1 MFLSVSRRTDIPALY
16 GEWIANRFREGFV
29 CVRNPFAVHRVSKV
43 LLAPDKIDGIVFW
56 TKNAIGFARY
66 LDCFSEYPFYF
77 QYTINPY
84 GNDIERLPGPK
95 ENIIDNFIELSGR
108 LGKSRMLWRYDPI
121 LCSDAISTE
130 YHAQWFERLCQKLS
144 SHAGKCIIS
153 FIDPYKKI
161 ERQMETNSI
170 KVPDRQQMTELAR
183 LISGIAGKYGII
195 VETCCENADLAD
207 CGIAP
212 GRCIDDALF
221 SSITGFKYKAGKD
234 RNQRKECACVES
246 IDVGQYDT
254 CTNGC
259 IYCYASSN
267 RKIARLNTSRHNPKS
282 PLLVGELEEDDIV
295 TERTVESAKLE
306 RDSSG
311 R

>member
-84 GNDIERLPGPK
+84 GNDIERLPVPK

-195 VETCCENADLAD
+195 VETCCENADLAIVASPPAD
-207 CGIAP
+207 ASTMHCFRRLPASNTKPGETGTSEKNVPASKASMWVNMTPAQTDASIAMQVQ
-212 GRCIDDALF
+212 
-221 SSITGFKYKAGKD
+221 T
-234 RNQRKECACVES
+234 E
-246 IDVGQYDT
+246 
-254 CTNGC
+254 
-259 IYCYASSN
+259 
-267 RKIARLNTSRHNPKS
+267 KS
-282 PLLVGELEEDDIV
+282 PV
-295 TERTVESAKLE
+295 
-306 RDSSG
+306 
-311 R
+311 